1 MKNLA
6 YGSWTV
12 LVSDD
17 VADAVL
23 HYSAVLGQIRSSD
36 VVDVPIVDDNGCAA
50 TAGVVLGTGI
60 PVMAT
65 QAADDVLEE
74 AHPGFIAE
82 ITARLASAISDGS
95 RLRGASG
102 TI

>member
-23 HYSAVLGQIRSSD
+23 HYSAVLGQVRSSD
-36 VVDVPIVDDNGCAA
+36 VVDVPTVDDNGCAA

-74 AHPGFIAE
+74 AHPSFIAE
-82 ITARLASAISDGS
+82 ITTRLASAIADGS
-95 RLRGASG
+95 WARGASG